1 MGAYTHSLDPDNDYL
16 LTTQE
21 AGWTVLETLWAM
33 SDEKFNEL
41 MDVTADA
48 YLKQSIK

>member
-1 MGAYTHSLDPDNDYL
+1 MGAYSYSLDPDNDYL
-16 LTTQE
+16 LVTQE
-21 AGWTVLETLWAM
+21 AGWTVLGALWAM
-33 SDEKFNEL
+33 SDDQFNEL

>member
-1 MGAYTHSLDPDNDYL
+1 MGAYTHSLDPENDYL
-16 LTTQE
+16 LVTQE
-21 AGWTVLETLWAM
+21 PGWIVLEKLWAM
-33 SDEKFNEL
+33 SDDQFNDL